1 MQKSV
6 VTNTAT
12 VDADQVVK
20 LLTMLQNTIASQNK
34 AIEDLQKQVARVE
47 AQNKKLID
55 RSHQLA
61 EPESEDSK
69 EKANNKD
76 QEAAKEITEEQKK

>member
-20 LLTMLQNTIASQNK
+20 LFNNATK
-34 AIEDLQKQVARVE
+34 YYCK
-47 AQNKKLID
+47 
-55 RSHQLA
+55 
-61 EPESEDSK
+61 SE
-69 EKANNKD
+69 
-76 QEAAKEITEEQKK
+76 